1 MRYRKGHRQPADR
14 LRRTVEAL
22 PRRTREAMLRGIQSN
37 RIIAG
42 AYVDSRSGGVCPML
56 AAHRNGGRT
65 DLASFARTWDFF
77 TGARKVRRATRREV
91 ATLRSYLEL
100 SLIADG
106 DEYLPAHESISDA
119 AARIRSERAAH
130 RAAVVV
136 AETVDASRERAP
148 SGERNRSD
156 ELRGRSRWAWMRPT
170 RRYDVYSE
178 RLAAASSQHGESLQP
193 DAGPHPR
200 ANGRRGAQTENA
212 EASPG
217 RV

>member
-1 MRYRKGHRQPADR
+1 MLWRMVYRKGHRQPADR

-42 AYVDSRSGGVCPML
+42 AYADSRTGGVCPML

-65 DLASFARTWDFF
+65 DVASFARSWDFF
-77 TGARKVRRATRREV
+77 TGARKARRATRREV
-91 ATLRSYLEL
+91 AALRSYLEL

-106 DEYLPAHESISDA
+106 DEYLPARESISDA
-119 AARIRSERAAH
+119 AARIRNERAAQ
-130 RAAVVV
+130 RAAAVV
-136 AETVDASRERAP
+136 AETVEASRERP
-148 SGERNRSD
+148 PTGERDRTP
-156 ELRGRSRWAWMRPT
+156 ELRGRTRWAWMRPT

-178 RLAAASSQHGESLQP
+178 RLAAAAADHAPAPPTGEP
-193 DAGPHPR
+193 GAGR
-200 ANGRRGAQTENA
+200 AAQTENA

>member
-1 MRYRKGHRQPADR
+1 MLSAMTYRKGHRQPADR

-65 DLASFARTWDFF
+65 DLASFARSWDFF
-77 TGARKVRRATRREV
+77 TGARKARRATRREI
-91 ATLRSYLEL
+91 AALRSYLEL

-106 DEYLPAHESISDA
+106 DEYLPARESISDA
-119 AARIRSERAAH
+119 AARIRSERATQ
-130 RAAVVV
+130 RAAAVV
-136 AETVDASRERAP
+136 AETVEASRERP
-148 SGERNRSD
+148 PTGERDRTA

-178 RLAAASSQHGESLQP
+178 RLAAAAADHASATSAAERA
-193 DAGPHPR
+193 AGR
-200 ANGRRGAQTENA
+200 AAQTDNA